1 MNEQT
6 IVRPAKARR
15 NGAPRD
21 LILLITDIQGIEE
34 RLRGFERKYRLRSS
48 EFYRLVKAGKIEQRL
63 ELLEWLGLYEVLQ
76 TREAEYR
83 AVLERQVEPVLT
95 ALNTTLVPA

>member
-1 MNEQT
+1 M
-6 IVRPAKARR
+6 IRPAKARR
-15 NGAPRD
+15 NGAPKD
-21 LILLITDIQGIEE
+21 LILLITDIQGIDE
-34 RLRGFERKYRLRSS
+34 RLREFERKYRLRSS

-63 ELLEWLGLYEVLQ
+63 ELLECLGLYEVLQ

-83 AVLERQVEPVLT
+83 TVLERQVEPVLI